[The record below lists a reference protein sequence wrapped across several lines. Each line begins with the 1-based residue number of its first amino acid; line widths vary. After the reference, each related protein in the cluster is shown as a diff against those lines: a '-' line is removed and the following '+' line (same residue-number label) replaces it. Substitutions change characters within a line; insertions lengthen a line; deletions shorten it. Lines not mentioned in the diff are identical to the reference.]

1 MATIAYKYFSNS
13 LDFENWQKEYKK
25 TARLDILHIQPVTS
39 NGVVENTIEWDCAAK
54 PIRSSEINYNLII
67 FVTYNKEA

>member
-25 TARLDILHIQPVTS
+25 TARLDILQISPVTS
-39 NGVVENTIEWDCAAK
+39 NVNVQNKIEWDCESK
-54 PIRSSEINYNLII
+54 PIRSSEVNYNLII

>member
-39 NGVVENTIEWDCAAK
+39 NGIIENEIHWEEQAK
-54 PIRSSEINYNLII
+54 PIASSTVNYNLII